1 MVLPDVL
8 VPLDIKTVEVVI
20 FDQSLLFFF
29 VFTVLQA
36 LHDCELHLHGDV
48 DWEHRLQQVLL
59 QKKHT
64 HIHHCNLGVAG
75 LFDCNTQ

>member
-1 MVLPDVL
+1 MAFHVFQRWFVIVPDVL

-36 LHDCELHLHGDV
+36 FHDRKLHLHGNV
-48 DWEHRLQQVLL
+48 DW
-59 QKKHT
+59 
-64 HIHHCNLGVAG
+64 
-75 LFDCNTQ
+75 